1 MDVAVVESE
10 RRRLWGERLR
20 RLRPEEYLFL
30 GLSIALLVI
39 ALKYGAGH
47 ETLLKMLGH
56 WWIPVL
62 VVGVCAAIFL
72 RGWWRHRELRGALF
86 TVGRTLREF
95 SPLWA
100 CIIVYETLHDL
111 TPIVRPDVVDDTLIA
126 IDHWFLGVD
135 VGRWLNDSIGSA
147 LLTEVLVICYMSYGV
162 ATPGYAAYLYLKGRN
177 RAFRDLSL
185 GISMTAVLGYTGYLL
200 VPGIGPYLYQTDL
213 YPDRLPQPSWD
224 PGFLDTIN
232 NLQGGARDVFPS
244 LHTAMTTVLLVIM
257 WRSSRRIFWGYLP
270 VACGLYLATLYLRVH
285 YAVDVA
291 AGFATAIAVSV
302 LVPRVNDWWYGKG
315 RAAVASADDL
325 GDLDDELRELESDLA
340 VPPVPPAVP
349 PVAPHGA
356 ERRGEDEITV

>member
-1 MDVAVVESE
+1 MAVVDGA

-30 GLSIALLVI
+30 GLTVALVVI
-39 ALKYGAGH
+39 AVKYRAGH

-56 WWIPVL
+56 WWIPLLVL
-62 VVGVCAAIFL
+62 GVCAAIFL

-111 TPIVRPDVVDDTLIA
+111 TPIVRPETVDDTLIA
-126 IDHWFLGVD
+126 IDHFFLGGVD
-135 VGRWLNDSIGSA
+135 ASRWLNDHIGSA
-147 LLTEVLVICYMSYGV
+147 LMTELLVVCYMSYGV

-200 VPGIGPYLYQTDL
+200 VPGVGPYLYQTDV
-213 YPDRLPQPSWD
+213 YPDQLPQPSWD

-257 WRSSRRIFWGYLP
+257 WRNDRRIFWGYFP
-270 VACGLYLATLYLRVH
+270 VACCLYLATLYLRVH
-285 YAVDVA
+285 YVVDVV
-291 AGFATAIAVSV
+291 AGFAVAATVSL

-315 RAAVASADDL
+315 RAAVAADD
-325 GDLDDELRELESDLA
+325 DLDDELRELETGLEPGS
-340 VPPVPPAVP
+340 
-349 PVAPHGA
+349 